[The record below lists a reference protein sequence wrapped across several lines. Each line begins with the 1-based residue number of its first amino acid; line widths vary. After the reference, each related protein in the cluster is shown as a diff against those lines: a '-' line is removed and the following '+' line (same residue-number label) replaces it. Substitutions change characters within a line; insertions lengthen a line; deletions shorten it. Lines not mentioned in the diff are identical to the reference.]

1 VAYQVV
7 VGDTAARQAAGMP
20 AAARMALADVLGQ
33 IADDP
38 WSGEPYDARWSPE
51 FRTITFGSGGLAT
64 YVISE
69 RRQTVLVE
77 SVIWTD

>member
-7 VGDTAARQAAGMP
+7 VSGAAARQAAGMP
-20 AAARMALADVLGQ
+20 AAARTALASTLGQ
-33 IADDP
+33 LAADP
-38 WSGEPYDARWSPE
+38 WSGQLYDQRWSPE